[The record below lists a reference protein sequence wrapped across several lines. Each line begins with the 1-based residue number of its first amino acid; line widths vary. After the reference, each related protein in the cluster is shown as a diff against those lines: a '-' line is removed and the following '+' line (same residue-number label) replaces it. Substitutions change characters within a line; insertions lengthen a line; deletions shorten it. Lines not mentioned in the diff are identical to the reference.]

1 MRSRPGIGGVFR
13 AQETCLVVEN
23 VVLPAWGANR
33 APPIP
38 YLDFRGHFEAGKRGR
53 EGREGKGKEGKVWK
67 GRWKQPQ
74 NK

>member
-1 MRSRPGIGGVFR
+1 MRSRPGIGGIFR

-38 YLDFRGHFEAGKRGR
+38 YLDFRGHFEAGKRGK
-53 EGREGKGKEGKVWK
+53 GREGGKRK
-67 GRWKQPQ
+67 GRKGMEGTVETAT
-74 NK
+74 K